1 MEKKPPVSIMLVVTM
16 IVFAGIFT
24 GTMGGVILASY
35 RITPTPAAV
44 IAVRP
49 TPKINVL
56 KDISSEMGVK
66 LNMIGSASYL
76 WGMVQQYEGMDPS
89 GRKVIV
95 ELDVEKG
102 YLTALETYGQYPDIV
117 KIDEDTALSAAEE
130 FVSQYAPDLNL
141 AELTMSLTP
150 PGDDTT
156 IKVYRILWEGISPEG
171 VRLPQKVVVYVDA
184 YTGKVSDYIR
194 VTIPIQIDTE
204 PTLSRSQAEEVLRKE
219 LVVLEDWQLLEAHLM
234 VLPDEQAGQSQKLV
248 WAFDITIKL
257 PELLPLYDTVF
268 IDAHTGGLFAL
279 QDEN

>member
-1 MEKKPPVSIMLVVTM
+1 MKKKSPVSITLVVTM
-16 IVFAGIFT
+16 IVLAGILT
-24 GTMGGVILASY
+24 GTVGGVILASY

-56 KDISSEMGVK
+56 KNISTEMGVK

-89 GRKVIV
+89 GRKVVV

-102 YLTALETYGQYPDIV
+102 YLTALETYGQYPDTV
-117 KIDEDTALSAAEE
+117 KIDEGTALSAAEE

-150 PGDDTT
+150 PGVDTT
-156 IKVYRILWEGISPEG
+156 IKVYRILWEEISPEG

-184 YTGKVSDYIR
+184 DTGKVSDYIR
-194 VTIPIQIDTE
+194 VTIPVQIDTE
-204 PTLSRSQAEEVLRKE
+204 PTLSRSQVEEVLRKE
-219 LVVLEDWQLLEAHLM
+219 LAELEDWQVLGGYLM
-234 VLPDEQAGQSQKLV
+234 VLPDEQPGQSQKLV
-248 WAFDITIKL
+248 WTFDIMVNL
-257 PELLPLYDTVF
+257 PELLPLYDTVL
-268 IDAHTGGLFAL
+268 IDAHTGNLFVL